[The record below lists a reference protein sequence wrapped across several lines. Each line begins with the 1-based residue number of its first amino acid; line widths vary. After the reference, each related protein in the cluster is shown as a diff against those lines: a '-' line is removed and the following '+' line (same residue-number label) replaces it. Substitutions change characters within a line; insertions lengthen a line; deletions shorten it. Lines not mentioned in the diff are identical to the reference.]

1 MKPIEHYV
9 AQRISLTKKIGAPA
23 QAAFDQLVLDKAGVP
38 SFMTWCNQD
47 FSLLNSSK
55 YAFNLVGFNTEEKR
69 VEFFTDNQ
77 MLMRELIIET
87 ATREGL
93 SINDSI
99 LKRTTNFFISSAPAW
114 HQVFTDIE
122 NVDLQAIF
130 INNDINAGVMR
141 RDWFI
146 NEFMQYHLLKFGS
159 EIKTKVLSPYLHL
172 VSEERSKQAG

>member
-1 MKPIEHYV
+1 
-9 AQRISLTKKIGAPA
+9 
-23 QAAFDQLVLDKAGVP
+23 
-38 SFMTWCNQD
+38 
-47 FSLLNSSK
+47 
-55 YAFNLVGFNTEEKR
+55 
-69 VEFFTDNQ
+69 